1 MRLPLLIYWHLRLV
15 STMVGKSI
23 PEQPI
28 IGFHQDEEMHW
39 VADLQCG
46 HTRHVRHDPPW
57 QNREWVLTLALRRSR
72 IGFMLG
78 CKKCFE
84 IN

>member
-1 MRLPLLIYWHLRLV
+1 VLNKVVR
-15 STMVGKSI
+15 
-23 PEQPI
+23 EQAI
-28 IGFHQDEEMHW
+28 IGFHLDNEKHW

-57 QNREWVLTLALRRSR
+57 QNREWVLTLEQRRAR

-78 CKKCFE
+78 CKQCSE
-84 IN
+84 RDDDRV